1 MRIKGYQIGTLFN
14 DLTIIIKIQRD
25 SNIFQSW
32 VVFLVIYISKT
43 DQCHLDWNLF
53 QLVSRTS
60 LNRLH
65 TLETSNVEADILAS
79 VQMCTDKMMNIF
91 SSMVS
96 ASQINDKCSSLW
108 LIANYL
114 RMLSSNLKSCLMR
127 YNKKYLVLNRTS
139 LFMSQHRIFPEMHLK
154 NSASENVLTAPSEPL
169 ESILCSHTTIVQ
181 CWSSPISMRV
191 STFIYFWM
199 RC

>member
-1 MRIKGYQIGTLFN
+1 VPKYENKNINRCEAENKSHKYYHAEEACTNWIWWLLMRIKGYQIGTLFN

-127 YNKKYLVLNRTS
+127 YNKKYL
-139 LFMSQHRIFPEMHLK
+139 F
-154 NSASENVLTAPSEPL
+154 
-169 ESILCSHTTIVQ
+169 
-181 CWSSPISMRV
+181 
-191 STFIYFWM
+191 
-199 RC
+199 